1 MRLMQMRIISI
12 SVWLTI
18 AAPVF
23 AAERLDDT
31 VYQDPER
38 FVAAAFAGMPPAPK
52 ALWIDAELREALQVV
67 LGHQPTGLRIRYW
80 GQNGRTVWVLDEI
93 GKQRPITSGV
103 VIDHGAIEDIRVL
116 VFRESRGWEIRHSF
130 FTRQFHDARLTS
142 TGQLTEPIDGITG
155 ATLSVRAMQRIA
167 KAALVLHERSDEG
180 SLTLADSH

>member
-1 MRLMQMRIISI
+1 MQMRIISI
-12 SVWLTI
+12 SVWLMM
-18 AAPVF
+18 AAS
-23 AAERLDDT
+23 ALGADRLADS
-31 VYQDPER
+31 VYEDPDS
-38 FVAAAFAGMPPAPK
+38 FVAAAFAGAPPAPK
-52 ALWIDAELREALQVV
+52 ALWIDAELREALQTV
-67 LGHQPTGLRIRYW
+67 LGHQPTGLRSRYW
-80 GQNGRTVWVLDEI
+80 GQDGRTVWVLDEI
-93 GKQRPITSGV
+93 GKHRPITSGV

-130 FTRQFHDARLTS
+130 FTRQFRDARLTS